1 MATKQVSVRL
11 SATGGRQVRAELE
24 GVGAAGSRGMGR
36 LSRELD
42 QANARMAGF
51 ARRAKIAAT
60 AAAAALA
67 GAVVAM
73 TRSTVAAANE
83 IGQLSQVANAAPEV
97 FQRWSAASATVG
109 VEQEKLAD
117 ILKDVNDRVGDFLQT
132 GGGPMADFFENIAPR
147 VGVTAD
153 QFARLS
159 GPEALQLYVDSLEK
173 AGVSQQEM
181 TFYLEAMASD
191 TTRLIP
197 LLQNGGAEMTRLGAQ
212 AQALGAVLDTDAIAA
227 MRRSELAL
235 VSIGQVFTGVRN
247 RIAVALAPSLEAVA
261 NAFVALASS
270 ASPISRAFDAVLGN
284 LDRLGVYAGTFAT
297 FLAGRWVAAMAAAAL
312 SVRGLATTLVVLK
325 GALIRTG
332 IGALIVGAG
341 ELVYWFTRLAGG
353 AGGFG
358 EAMRLLKDVAVEVW
372 DRIKMGAA
380 AAGARATAMFYD
392 LKSDA
397 ATGMAGAIESV
408 VAFGNATAN
417 TFEGALMA
425 VRDIWSRLPAVIG
438 DLVYTAANRM
448 LDGIEA
454 MLNGAIARIDA
465 FTGKIRD
472 ALAAV
477 GIETTFGEIGEISL
491 GDIDNPFA
499 GATADAG
506 SAAAD
511 AFRRAFEDNPL
522 TAPDLGLD
530 GMAADALAAANI
542 YRGASTD
549 LAAGATAPLSSWA
562 ALRDVVAGTGADG
575 AAALDDAT
583 ASADRL
589 AEAMGQTGEAVAG
602 GGASG
607 SGDGAAEK
615 IVTGWRAVSQALN
628 SYATDAL
635 NWGKGLGETLSS
647 AFSGAESAFRSFVE
661 TGKLDFKGLV
671 RSILADLAVLAFKNA
686 VLGPIAN
693 ALGGVFGGGSAAGGA
708 ASGAVTAAV
717 SHAGGM
723 VGISGHRR
731 SVPAAV
737 FAGAPRMHSGGTVGP
752 AGSWAGLRPDE
763 VPTIL
768 QRGER
773 VLSRAEVARGA
784 GGAIPVAIHLNVDAR
799 GAQMGVAEQIAAVMR
814 SAQPEF
820 ERIAVAAVGNAMRR
834 GRMA

>member
-1 MATKQVSVRL
+1 MAEKRVSVRL

-24 GVGAAGSRGMGR
+24 GVGEAGTRGMGR

-42 QANARMAGF
+42 QANARMAAF

-60 AAAAALA
+60 AAATALA
-67 GAVVAM
+67 TAVVAM

-83 IGQLSQVANAAPEV
+83 IDQLSQVANANPEV

-109 VEQEKLAD
+109 IEQEKLAD

-159 GPEALQLYVDSLEK
+159 GPEALQLYVDSLER

-197 LLQNGGAEMTRLGAQ
+197 LLQNGGAEMNRLGAQ
-212 AQALGAVLDTDAIAA
+212 AQALGAVLDTDTIAA

-247 RIAVALAPSLEAVA
+247 RIAVALAPSFEAAA

-270 ASPISRAFDAVLGN
+270 TSPISRAFEAVLGN
-284 LDRLGVYAGTFAT
+284 LDRLAIYASTFAT

-341 ELVYWFTRLAGG
+341 ELVFWFTRLASG
-353 AGGFG
+353 AAGFG
-358 EAMRLLKDVAVEVW
+358 AAMGLLKDVAVEVW
-372 DRIKMGAA
+372 DRIKMGASS
-380 AAGARATAMFYD
+380 AGATATAMFFD
-392 LKSDA
+392 LKADA
-397 ATGMAGAIESV
+397 ASGIASAIESV
-408 VAFGNATAN
+408 VGFGNTTAN
-417 TFEGALMA
+417 TFEGALLA
-425 VRDIWSRLPAVIG
+425 VREIWSRLPAVIG
-438 DLVYTAANRM
+438 DLVFSAANRM

-465 FTGKIRD
+465 FTGRIRD

-477 GIETTFGEIGEISL
+477 GIETSFGEVGEISL
-491 GDIDNPFA
+491 GDIANPFA
-499 GATADAG
+499 GASAEAG
-506 SAAAD
+506 TAAAD
-511 AFRRAFEDNPL
+511 AFRRAFADNPL

-530 GMAADALAAANI
+530 GIATEALDTANRYRQAA
-542 YRGASTD
+542 TD
-549 LAAGATAPLSSWA
+549 LANGATAPLTSWG
-562 ALRDVVAGTGADG
+562 ALRDAVAGTGEEG
-575 AAALDDAT
+575 AAALDEAT

-589 AEAMGQTGEAVAG
+589 NQAVTAA
-602 GGASG
+602 GGASA
-607 SGDGAAEK
+607 GAGGRV
-615 IVTGWRAVSQALN
+615 VTGWRAVSDALQ

-635 NWGKGLGETLSS
+635 NWGKGLGQTLTQ
-647 AFSGAESAFRSFVE
+647 AFSGAESAFRSFIE
-661 TGKLDFKGLV
+661 TGKLDFKNLV
-671 RSILADLAVLAFKNA
+671 RSILSDLAVLAFRRA

-693 ALGGVFGGGSAAGGA
+693 ALGSIFGGGSVAA
-708 ASGAVTAAV
+708 TV
-717 SHAGGM
+717 SHNGGM
-723 VGISGHRR
+723 VGLSGHRR
-731 SVPAAV
+731 SVPASV
-737 FAGAPRMHSGGTVGP
+737 FASAPRMHAGG
-752 AGSWAGLRPDE
+752 WAGLRPDE

-784 GGAIPVAIHLNVDAR
+784 GGSIPVAVHLNVDAR
-799 GAQMGVAEQIAAVMR
+799 GAQMGVAEQLATVLR
-814 SAQPEF
+814 NAQPEF

-834 GRMA
+834 GRLA

>member
-1 MATKQVSVRL
+1 MTTKQVSVRL

-42 QANARMAGF
+42 QANARMAAF

-60 AAAAALA
+60 AAAVALA

-73 TRSTVAAANE
+73 TRSTIIAANE
-83 IGQLSQVANAAPEV
+83 IDQLSQVANAAPEL

-109 VEQEKLAD
+109 IEQEKLAD

-159 GPEALQLYVDSLEK
+159 GPEALQLYVSSLER

-191 TTRLIP
+191 ATRLIP

-270 ASPISRAFDAVLGN
+270 TSPISRAFDAVLAN
-284 LDRLGVYAGTFAT
+284 LDRLAIYAGTFAT
-297 FLAGRWVAAMAAAAL
+297 FLAGRWATAMAAAAL

-341 ELVYWFTRLAGG
+341 ELVYWFTRLASG

-358 EAMRLLKDVAVEVW
+358 EAMGLLKDVAVEVW
-372 DRIKMGAA
+372 DRIKMGASSAGA
-380 AAGARATAMFYD
+380 AASAMFYD
-392 LKSDA
+392 LKADA

-408 VAFGNATAN
+408 VGFGNTTAN
-417 TFEGALMA
+417 TFEGALLA
-425 VRDIWSRLPAVIG
+425 VREIWSRLPDVIG
-438 DLVYTAANRM
+438 DLVFSAANRM

-454 MLNGAIARIDA
+454 MLNGAIRRIDA
-465 FTGKIRD
+465 FTGRIRE

-477 GIETTFGEIGEISL
+477 GIETTFGKIGEISL
-491 GDIDNPFA
+491 GDIENPFA
-499 GATADAG
+499 GASTDAG
-506 SAAAD
+506 SVAAD

-530 GMAADALAAANI
+530 GIAAEALATANTHRQAATEL
-542 YRGASTD
+542 AS
-549 LAAGATAPLSSWA
+549 GATAPLTSWSE
-562 ALRDVVAGTGADG
+562 LRDAVAGTGEDG
-575 AAALDDAT
+575 AAALDEAT
-583 ASADRL
+583 VSADRL
-589 AEAMGQTGEAVAG
+589 SDAMGRAG
-602 GGASG
+602 GAAGRA
-607 SGDGAAEK
+607 GDRIA
-615 IVTGWRAVSQALN
+615 TGWRAVSESLQA
-628 SYATDAL
+628 YATESL
-635 NWGKGLGETLSS
+635 NWGKGLGETLTG

-661 TGKLDFKGLV
+661 TGKFDFKGLV
-671 RSILADLAVLAFKNA
+671 RSILADLAVLSFKRA
-686 VLGPIAN
+686 VLGPIAS
-693 ALGGVFGGGSAAGGA
+693 ALGGIFGGGGSVA
-708 ASGAVTAAV
+708 AAV
-717 SHAGGM
+717 SHAGGI
-723 VGISGHRR
+723 VGLSGHSR
-731 SVPAAV
+731 SVPAMA
-737 FAGAPRMHSGGTVGP
+737 FAGAPRMHNGGTVGP
-752 AGSWAGLRPDE
+752 VGSWAGLRPDE

-773 VLSRAEVARGA
+773 VLNRREAAGYGRGGSIGA
-784 GGAIPVAIHLNVDAR
+784 GVTVNIDAR
-799 GAQMGVAEQIAAVMR
+799 GAQMGVAEQIDARLRAAI
-814 SAQPEF
+814 PEIA
-820 ERIAVAAVGNAMRR
+820 RIVKESVADGRRR
-834 GRMA
+834 GQVF

>member
-1 MATKQVSVRL
+1 MAEKKLSVRL

-42 QANARMAGF
+42 QANARMAAF
-51 ARRAKIAAT
+51 ARRARIAAT

-109 VEQEKLAD
+109 IQQEKLAD

-159 GPEALQLYVDSLEK
+159 GPEALQLYVDSLER

-212 AQALGAVLDTDAIAA
+212 AQALGAVLDADAIAA

-247 RIAVALAPSLEAVA
+247 RIAVALAPSLETVA

-270 ASPISRAFDAVLGN
+270 TSPISRAFDAVLVN
-284 LDRLGVYAGTFAT
+284 LDRLAIYAGTFAT
-297 FLAGRWVAAMAAAAL
+297 FLAGRWVAAMAAAAF

-341 ELVYWFTRLAGG
+341 ELVYWFTRLASG
-353 AGGFG
+353 AGSFG
-358 EAMRLLKDVAVEVW
+358 EAMRLLKDVGVEVW

-392 LKSDA
+392 LKADA

-417 TFEGALMA
+417 TFEGALLA
-425 VRDIWSRLPAVIG
+425 VREIWSRLPAVIG
-438 DLVYTAANRM
+438 DLVYAAANRM

-499 GATADAG
+499 GASADAG

-530 GMAADALAAANI
+530 GIAAEPLATANTYRQAA
-542 YRGASTD
+542 TD
-549 LAAGATAPLSSWA
+549 LAAGATAPLTSWA
-562 ALRDVVAGTGADG
+562 ALRDAVASTGEDG

-589 AEAMGQTGEAVAG
+589 AGAMAQAGDAVGGGGSG
-602 GGASG
+602 GGA
-607 SGDGAAEK
+607 AER
-615 IVTGWRAVSQALN
+615 IVTGWRAVSEALN

-686 VLGPIAN
+686 VLGPIAS
-693 ALGGVFGGGSAAGGA
+693 ALSGAFGGGGSVA
-708 ASGAVTAAV
+708 AAV

-723 VGISGHRR
+723 VGISGHSRA
-731 SVPAAV
+731 VPAAV

-773 VLSRAEVARGA
+773 VLSRAEVARG
-784 GGAIPVAIHLNVDAR
+784 GDGAIPVAINLNVDAR

-814 SAQPEF
+814 GAQPEF

>member
-1 MATKQVSVRL
+1 MAEKRVSVRL

-42 QANARMAGF
+42 QANARMAAF
-51 ARRAKIAAT
+51 ARRARIAAT
-60 AAAAALA
+60 AAATALA

-83 IGQLSQVANAAPEV
+83 IGQLSQVANANSEV

-109 VEQEKLAD
+109 IEQEKLAD

-132 GGGPMADFFENIAPR
+132 GGGPMADFFENIAPS

-159 GPEALQLYVDSLEK
+159 GPEALQLYVDSLER

-212 AQALGAVLDTDAIAA
+212 AQALGAVLDADAITA

-270 ASPISRAFDAVLGN
+270 TSPISRAFDTVLAN
-284 LDRLGVYAGTFAT
+284 LDRLAIYAGTFAT
-297 FLAGRWVAAMAAAAL
+297 FLTVRWVAAMAAAVI

-341 ELVYWFTRLAGG
+341 ELVYWFTRLTSG
-353 AGGFG
+353 AGSFG

-372 DRIKMGAA
+372 DRIKMGASS
-380 AAGARATAMFYD
+380 AGAAATAMFYD
-392 LKSDA
+392 LKADA
-397 ATGMAGAIESV
+397 ASGMAGAIESV
-408 VAFGNATAN
+408 AAFGNTTAN
-417 TFEGALMA
+417 TFEGALLA
-425 VRDIWSRLPAVIG
+425 VREIWSRLPDVIG
-438 DLVYTAANRM
+438 DLVFSAANRM
-448 LDGIEA
+448 LHGIEA
-454 MLNGAIARIDA
+454 MLNGAIRRIDA
-465 FTGKIRD
+465 FTGRIRD

-477 GIETTFGEIGEISL
+477 GIETTFGEIGAISL
-491 GDIDNPFA
+491 GDIENPFA
-499 GATADAG
+499 GASADAG

-522 TAPDLGLD
+522 TAPNLGLD
-530 GMAADALAAANI
+530 AIATEALATANTYREAA
-542 YRGASTD
+542 TD
-549 LAAGATAPLSSWA
+549 LANGATAPLSSWA
-562 ALRDVVAGTGADG
+562 ALRDAVASTGADG

-583 ASADRL
+583 ASAGRL
-589 AEAMGQTGEAVAG
+589 AGAMDQAGDAVG
-602 GGASG
+602 GGSG
-607 SGDGAAEK
+607 GGAAEK
-615 IVTGWRAVSQALN
+615 ILTGWRAVSEALN

-635 NWGKGLGETLSS
+635 NWGKGLGETLTG
-647 AFSGAESAFRSFVE
+647 AFGGAESAFRSFVE
-661 TGKLDFKGLV
+661 TGKFDFKGLV
-671 RSILADLAVLAFKNA
+671 RSILADLAVLSFKRA
-686 VLGPIAN
+686 VLGPIAS
-693 ALGGVFGGGSAAGGA
+693 ALSGIFGGGSVA
-708 ASGAVTAAV
+708 AAV
-717 SHAGGM
+717 SHAGGI
-723 VGISGHRR
+723 VGLSGHTRQ
-731 SVPAAV
+731 VPAMA
-737 FAGAPRMHSGGTVGP
+737 FAAAPRMHSGG
-752 AGSWAGLRPDE
+752 WAGLRPDE

-773 VLSRAEVARGA
+773 VLNRREAADYGRGGSIGA
-784 GGAIPVAIHLNVDAR
+784 GVTVNIDAR
-799 GAQMGVAEQIAAVMR
+799 GAQMGVAEQIDARLRAAI
-814 SAQPEF
+814 PEIA
-820 ERIAVAAVGNAMRR
+820 RIAKESVADGRR
-834 GRMA
+834 LGQVI

>member
-1 MATKQVSVRL
+1 MAEKRVSVRL

-42 QANARMAGF
+42 QANARMAAF
-51 ARRAKIAAT
+51 ARRARIAAT
-60 AAAAALA
+60 AAATALA

-83 IGQLSQVANAAPEV
+83 IDQLSQVANANPEL

-109 VEQEKLAD
+109 IEQEKLAD

-159 GPEALQLYVDSLEK
+159 GPEALQLYVDSLER

-270 ASPISRAFDAVLGN
+270 TSPISRAFDAVLTN
-284 LDRLGVYAGTFAT
+284 LDRLAIYAGTFAM
-297 FLAGRWVAAMAAAAL
+297 FLAGRWVAAMGAAAL

-341 ELVYWFTRLAGG
+341 ELVYWFSRLASG

-392 LKSDA
+392 LKADA

-408 VAFGNATAN
+408 IAFGNTTAN
-417 TFEGALMA
+417 TFEGALLA
-425 VRDIWSRLPAVIG
+425 VREIWSRLPAVIG
-438 DLVYTAANRM
+438 DLVYAAANRM

-491 GDIDNPFA
+491 GDIENPFA
-499 GATADAG
+499 GATADAAG
-506 SAAAD
+506 AAAD

-530 GMAADALAAANI
+530 GIAAEALATANTYRQAA
-542 YRGASTD
+542 TD
-549 LAAGATAPLSSWA
+549 LVAGATAPLTSWA
-562 ALRDVVAGTGADG
+562 ALRDAVAGTGEDG

-583 ASADRL
+583 ASAGRL
-589 AEAMGQTGEAVAG
+589 AEAMAEAGDTVSGGSGSG
-602 GGASG
+602 GGA
-607 SGDGAAEK
+607 AER
-615 IVTGWRAVSQALN
+615 IVTGWRAVSEALN

-693 ALGGVFGGGSAAGGA
+693 ALSGAFGGGGSVA
-708 ASGAVTAAV
+708 AAV

-723 VGISGHRR
+723 VGISGHTR

-737 FAGAPRMHSGGTVGP
+737 FVGAPRMHGGGTVGV
-752 AGSWAGLRPDE
+752 AGAWAGLRPDE

-784 GGAIPVAIHLNVDAR
+784 NGQTPVAVHLNVDAR
-799 GAQMGVAEQIAAVMR
+799 GAQLGVAEQIAAVIR

>member
-1 MATKQVSVRL
+1 MAEKRVSVRL

-42 QANARMAGF
+42 QANARMAAF
-51 ARRAKIAAT
+51 ARRARIAAT
-60 AAAAALA
+60 AAATALA

-83 IGQLSQVANAAPEV
+83 IGQLSQVANANSEV

-109 VEQEKLAD
+109 IEQEKLAD

-159 GPEALQLYVDSLEK
+159 GPEALQLYVDSLER

-212 AQALGAVLDTDAIAA
+212 AQALGAVLDADAITA

-270 ASPISRAFDAVLGN
+270 TSPISRAFDTVLAN
-284 LDRLGVYAGTFAT
+284 LDRLAIYAGTFAT
-297 FLAGRWVAAMAAAAL
+297 FLTVRWVAAMAAAVI

-341 ELVYWFTRLAGG
+341 ELVYWFTRLTSG
-353 AGGFG
+353 AGSFG

-372 DRIKMGAA
+372 DRIKMGASS
-380 AAGARATAMFYD
+380 AGAAATAMFYD
-392 LKSDA
+392 LKADA
-397 ATGMAGAIESV
+397 ASGMAGAIESV
-408 VAFGNATAN
+408 AAFGNTTAN
-417 TFEGALMA
+417 TFEGALLA
-425 VRDIWSRLPAVIG
+425 VREIWSRLPDVIG
-438 DLVYTAANRM
+438 DLVFSAANRM
-448 LDGIEA
+448 LHGIEA
-454 MLNGAIARIDA
+454 MLNGAIRRIDA
-465 FTGKIRD
+465 FTGRIRD

-477 GIETTFGEIGEISL
+477 GIETTFGEIGAISL
-491 GDIDNPFA
+491 GDIENPFA
-499 GATADAG
+499 GASADAG

-522 TAPDLGLD
+522 TAPNLGLD
-530 GMAADALAAANI
+530 AIATEALATANTYREAA
-542 YRGASTD
+542 TD
-549 LAAGATAPLSSWA
+549 LANGATAPLSSWA
-562 ALRDVVAGTGADG
+562 ALRDAVASTGADG

-583 ASADRL
+583 ASAGRL
-589 AEAMGQTGEAVAG
+589 AGAMDQAGDAVG
-602 GGASG
+602 GGSG
-607 SGDGAAEK
+607 GGAAEK
-615 IVTGWRAVSQALN
+615 ILTGWRAVSEALN

-635 NWGKGLGETLSS
+635 NWGKGLGETLTG
-647 AFSGAESAFRSFVE
+647 AFGGAESAFRSFVE
-661 TGKLDFKGLV
+661 TGKFDFKGLV
-671 RSILADLAVLAFKNA
+671 RSILADLAVLSFKRA
-686 VLGPIAN
+686 VLGPIAS
-693 ALGGVFGGGSAAGGA
+693 ALSGIFGGGSVA
-708 ASGAVTAAV
+708 AAV
-717 SHAGGM
+717 SHAGGI
-723 VGISGHRR
+723 VGLSGHTRQ
-731 SVPAAV
+731 VPAMA
-737 FAGAPRMHSGGTVGP
+737 FAAAPRMHSGG
-752 AGSWAGLRPDE
+752 WAGLRPDE

-773 VLSRAEVARGA
+773 VLNRREAADYGRGGSIGA
-784 GGAIPVAIHLNVDAR
+784 GVTVNIDAR
-799 GAQMGVAEQIAAVMR
+799 GAQMGVAEQIDARLRAAI
-814 SAQPEF
+814 PEIA
-820 ERIAVAAVGNAMRR
+820 RIAKESVADGRRR
-834 GRMA
+834 GQVI

>member
-1 MATKQVSVRL
+1 MAEKRVSVRL

-42 QANARMAGF
+42 QANARMAAF
-51 ARRAKIAAT
+51 ARRARIAAT
-60 AAAAALA
+60 AAATALA

-83 IGQLSQVANAAPEV
+83 IGQLSQVANANSEV

-109 VEQEKLAD
+109 IEQEKLAD

-159 GPEALQLYVDSLEK
+159 GPEALQLYVDSLER

-212 AQALGAVLDTDAIAA
+212 AQALGAVLDADAITA

-270 ASPISRAFDAVLGN
+270 TSPISRAFDTVLAN
-284 LDRLGVYAGTFAT
+284 LDRLAIYAGTFAT
-297 FLAGRWVAAMAAAAL
+297 FLTVRWVAAMAAAVI

-341 ELVYWFTRLAGG
+341 ELVYWFTRLTSG
-353 AGGFG
+353 AGSFG

-372 DRIKMGAA
+372 DRIKMGASS
-380 AAGARATAMFYD
+380 AGAAATAMFYD
-392 LKSDA
+392 LKADA
-397 ATGMAGAIESV
+397 ASGMAGAIESV
-408 VAFGNATAN
+408 AAFGNTTAN
-417 TFEGALMA
+417 TFEGALLA
-425 VRDIWSRLPAVIG
+425 VREIWSRLPDVIG
-438 DLVYTAANRM
+438 DLVFSAANRM
-448 LDGIEA
+448 LHGIEA
-454 MLNGAIARIDA
+454 MLNGAIRRIDA
-465 FTGKIRD
+465 FTGRIRD

-477 GIETTFGEIGEISL
+477 GIETTFGEIGAISR
-491 GDIDNPFA
+491 GDIENPFA
-499 GATADAG
+499 GASADAG

-522 TAPDLGLD
+522 TAPNLGLD
-530 GMAADALAAANI
+530 AIATEALATANTYREAA
-542 YRGASTD
+542 TD
-549 LAAGATAPLSSWA
+549 LANGATAPLSSWA
-562 ALRDVVAGTGADG
+562 ALRDAVASTGADG

-583 ASADRL
+583 ASAGRL
-589 AEAMGQTGEAVAG
+589 AGAMDQAGDAVG
-602 GGASG
+602 GGSG
-607 SGDGAAEK
+607 GGAAEK
-615 IVTGWRAVSQALN
+615 ILTGWRAVSEALN

-635 NWGKGLGETLSS
+635 NWGKGLGETLTG
-647 AFSGAESAFRSFVE
+647 AFGGAESAFRSFVE
-661 TGKLDFKGLV
+661 TGKFDFKGLV
-671 RSILADLAVLAFKNA
+671 RSILADLAVLSFKRA
-686 VLGPIAN
+686 VLGPIAS
-693 ALGGVFGGGSAAGGA
+693 ALSGIFGGGSVA
-708 ASGAVTAAV
+708 AAV
-717 SHAGGM
+717 SHAGGI
-723 VGISGHRR
+723 VGLSGHTRQ
-731 SVPAAV
+731 VPAMA
-737 FAGAPRMHSGGTVGP
+737 FAAAPRMHSGG
-752 AGSWAGLRPDE
+752 WAGLRPDE

-773 VLSRAEVARGA
+773 VLNRREAADYGRGGSIGA
-784 GGAIPVAIHLNVDAR
+784 GVTVNIDAR
-799 GAQMGVAEQIAAVMR
+799 GAQMGVAEQIDARLRAAI
-814 SAQPEF
+814 PEIA
-820 ERIAVAAVGNAMRR
+820 RIAKESVADGRRR
-834 GRMA
+834 GQVI

>member
-1 MATKQVSVRL
+1 MAEKRVSVRL

-24 GVGAAGSRGMGR
+24 GIGEAGTRGMGR

-60 AAAAALA
+60 AAATALA

-83 IGQLSQVANAAPEV
+83 IGQLSQVANASPEV
-97 FQRWSAASATVG
+97 FQRWAAASATVG
-109 VEQEKLAD
+109 IEQEKLAD

-159 GPEALQLYVDSLEK
+159 GPEALQLYVSSLEK

-212 AQALGAVLDTDAIAA
+212 AQALGAVLDADAIAA

-247 RIAVALAPSLEAVA
+247 RIAVALAPSFEAVA
-261 NAFVALASS
+261 TAFVALASRT
-270 ASPISRAFDAVLGN
+270 SPISRAFDAVLSN
-284 LDRLGVYAGTFAT
+284 LDRLAVYAGTFAT
-297 FLAGRWVAAMAAAAL
+297 FLAGRWVAAMAAAAF

-332 IGALIVGAG
+332 IGALVVGAG
-341 ELVYWFTRLAGG
+341 ELVYWFTRLTSG
-353 AGGFG
+353 AGSFG

-372 DRIKMGAA
+372 DRIKTGAS
-380 AAGARATAMFYD
+380 AAGARATAMFLD
-392 LKSDA
+392 LKADA

-417 TFEGALMA
+417 TFEGALLA
-425 VRDIWSRLPAVIG
+425 VREIWSRLPAVIG
-438 DLVYTAANRM
+438 DLVYAAANRM

-472 ALAAV
+472 ALATV
-477 GIETTFGEIGEISL
+477 GIETTFGEIGDISL

-499 GATADAG
+499 GASADAG

-530 GMAADALAAANI
+530 GIAAEALATANTYRQAA
-542 YRGASTD
+542 TD
-549 LAAGATAPLSSWA
+549 LAADATAPLTSWA
-562 ALRDVVAGTGADG
+562 ALRDAVAGTGADG
-575 AAALDDAT
+575 AAALDGAT
-583 ASADRL
+583 VSADRL
-589 AEAMGQTGEAVAG
+589 AQAMAQAGDAVGGGGSG
-602 GGASG
+602 GGAS
-607 SGDGAAEK
+607 EK
-615 IVTGWRAVSQALN
+615 ILTGWRAVSEALK
-628 SYATDAL
+628 SYASGAL
-635 NWGKGLGETLSS
+635 NWAKGLGETLSR

-671 RSILADLAVLAFKNA
+671 RSILADLAVLAFRRA

-693 ALGGVFGGGSAAGGA
+693 ALSGAFGDGGSVA
-708 ASGAVTAAV
+708 AAV

-723 VGISGHRR
+723 VGISGHTRA
-731 SVPAAV
+731 VPAAV
-737 FAGAPRMHSGGTVGP
+737 FAGAPRMHGGGTVGP

-773 VLSRAEVARGA
+773 VLSRPEVARGA
-784 GGAIPVAIHLNVDAR
+784 GGSIPVAVHLNVDAR

-814 SAQPEF
+814 NAQPEF
-820 ERIAVAAVGNAMRR
+820 ERIALAAVGNAMRR
-834 GRMA
+834 GRLA

>member
-1 MATKQVSVRL
+1 MAEKKVSVRL

-24 GVGAAGSRGMGR
+24 GVGEAGSRGLGR
-36 LSRELD
+36 LSREME
-42 QANARMAGF
+42 QANARMAAF
-51 ARRAKIAAT
+51 ARRARIAAT
-60 AAAAALA
+60 AAATALA
-67 GAVVAM
+67 AAVVSM

-83 IGQLSQVANAAPEV
+83 IGQLSQVANANPEL

-109 VEQEKLAD
+109 IEQEKLAD

-159 GPEALQLYVDSLEK
+159 GPEALQLYVDSLER

-191 TTRLIP
+191 ATRLIP
-197 LLQNGGAEMTRLGAQ
+197 LLQNGGAEMTRLGTQ
-212 AQALGAVLDTDAIAA
+212 AQALGAVLDADAIAA

-247 RIAVALAPSLEAVA
+247 RIAVALAPTLEAAA

-270 ASPISRAFDAVLGN
+270 TSPIAQAFDAVLAN
-284 LDRLGVYAGTFAT
+284 LGRLAIYAGTFAT
-297 FLAGRWVAAMAAAAL
+297 FLAGRWVATMAAAAL

-341 ELVYWFTRLAGG
+341 ELVYGFKRLASG

-358 EAMRLLKDVAVEVW
+358 AAMGLLKDVVVEVW
-372 DRIKMGAA
+372 GRIKMGASS
-380 AAGARATAMFYD
+380 AGAAATAMFYD
-392 LKSDA
+392 LKADA
-397 ATGMAGAIESV
+397 ASGMAGAIESV
-408 VAFGNATAN
+408 VDFGNTTAN
-417 TFEGALMA
+417 TFEGALLA
-425 VRDIWSRLPAVIG
+425 VREIWSRLPAVIG
-438 DLVYTAANRM
+438 DLVFSAANRM

-454 MLNGAIARIDA
+454 MLNGAIRRIDA
-465 FTGKIRD
+465 FTGRIRD

-477 GIETTFGEIGEISL
+477 GIETSFGEIGELSL
-491 GDIDNPFA
+491 GDIPNPFA
-499 GATADAG
+499 GASAEAG
-506 SAAAD
+506 TAAAD

-522 TAPDLGLD
+522 TAPELGLD
-530 GMAADALAAANI
+530 AIAADALATANTYRQAA
-542 YRGASTD
+542 TD
-549 LAAGATAPLSSWA
+549 LANGATAPLTSWG
-562 ALRDVVAGTGADG
+562 ALRDAVAGTGEDG
-575 AAALDDAT
+575 AAALDEAT

-589 AEAMGQTGEAVAG
+589 REAMERAGEAAG
-602 GGASG
+602 GGGGARA
-607 SGDGAAEK
+607 GAAER
-615 IVTGWRAVSQALN
+615 IVTGWRAVSEALN

-635 NWGKGLGETLSS
+635 DWGKGLGETLTQ

-671 RSILADLAVLAFKNA
+671 RSILADLAVLAFRRA
-686 VLGPIAN
+686 VLGPLAT
-693 ALGGVFGGGSAAGGA
+693 ALAGVFGGGGTIA
-708 ASGAVTAAV
+708 AAV

-723 VGISGHRR
+723 VGISGHTR

-737 FAGAPRMHSGGTVGP
+737 FAGAPRMHTGG
-752 AGSWAGLRPDE
+752 WAGLRPDE

-773 VLSRAEVARGA
+773 VLSRAEVARGM
-784 GGAIPVAIHLNVDAR
+784 GGSIPVAVHLNVDAR
-799 GAQMGVAEQIAAVMR
+799 GAQMGVAEQLATVLR
-814 SAQPEF
+814 NAQPEL
-820 ERIAVAAVGNAMRR
+820 ERMAVSAVGTAMRR
-834 GRMA
+834 GRLA

>member
-1 MATKQVSVRL
+1 MAEKKVSVRL
-11 SATGGRQVRAELE
+11 SASGGRQVRAELE
-24 GVGAAGSRGMGR
+24 GVGEAGMRGFGR
-36 LSRELD
+36 LSREMD

-51 ARRAKIAAT
+51 ARKAKIAAT

-67 GAVVAM
+67 VAVISM

-83 IGQLSQVANAAPEV
+83 INQLSQVANAAPDV

-109 VEQEKLAD
+109 IEQEKLAD

-159 GPEALQLYVDSLEK
+159 GPEALQLYVSSLEK

-247 RIAVALAPSLEAVA
+247 RIAVALAPTLEAAA
-261 NAFVALASS
+261 NAFVTLASS
-270 ASPISRAFDAVLGN
+270 TSPISRAFDAVLAN
-284 LDRLGVYAGTFAT
+284 LDRLAVYAGTFAT

-341 ELVYWFTRLAGG
+341 ELVYWFTRLTAG
-353 AGGFG
+353 AGSFG

-372 DRIKMGAA
+372 DRIKMGAS

-392 LKSDA
+392 LKADA

-408 VAFGNATAN
+408 VAFGNATTN
-417 TFEGALMA
+417 TFEGALLA
-425 VRDIWSRLPAVIG
+425 VREIWSRLPAVIG
-438 DLVYTAANRM
+438 DLVYAAANRM

-472 ALAAV
+472 ALVAV

-491 GDIDNPFA
+491 GDIGNPFA
-499 GATADAG
+499 GASADAG

-511 AFRRAFEDNPL
+511 AFRRAFEDNPF

-530 GMAADALAAANI
+530 GIAAEALATANTYRQAA
-542 YRGASTD
+542 TD
-549 LAAGATAPLSSWA
+549 LAAGATAPLTSWA
-562 ALRDVVAGTGADG
+562 ALRDAVAGTGEDG

-583 ASADRL
+583 VSAERL
-589 AEAMGQTGEAVAG
+589 AEAMGQAGDAVG
-602 GGASG
+602 GGGGSG
-607 SGDGAAEK
+607 SGAAEQ
-615 IVTGWRAVSQALN
+615 IITGWRAVSAALQ

-635 NWGKGLGETLSS
+635 NWGKSLGETLTS

-661 TGKLDFKGLV
+661 TGKLDFKSLV

-693 ALGGVFGGGSAAGGA
+693 ALGGVFGGGGSVA
-708 ASGAVTAAV
+708 AAV

-723 VGISGHRR
+723 VGLSGHSRT
-731 SVPAAV
+731 VPALA
-737 FAGAPRMHSGGTVGP
+737 FAGAPRMHSGG
-752 AGSWAGLRPDE
+752 WAGLRPDE

-773 VLSRAEVARGA
+773 VLSRAEVASRV
-784 GGAIPVAIHLNVDAR
+784 GGKTPVAVHLNVDAR

>member
-1 MATKQVSVRL
+1 MAEKKVSVRL

-42 QANARMAGF
+42 QANARMAAF
-51 ARRAKIAAT
+51 ARRARIAAT
-60 AAAAALA
+60 AAATALA

-83 IGQLSQVANAAPEV
+83 INQLSQVANAAPEV

-109 VEQEKLAD
+109 IEQEKLAD

-159 GPEALQLYVDSLEK
+159 GPEALQLYVDSLER

-212 AQALGAVLDTDAIAA
+212 AQALGAVLDADAIAA

-235 VSIGQVFTGVRN
+235 VSIGQVLTGVRN

-270 ASPISRAFDAVLGN
+270 TSPISRAFDAVLAN
-284 LDRLGVYAGTFAT
+284 LDRLAIYAGTFAT

-341 ELVYWFTRLAGG
+341 ELVYWFMRLASG
-353 AGGFG
+353 AGGFR

-392 LKSDA
+392 LKADA

-417 TFEGALMA
+417 TFEGALLA
-425 VRDIWSRLPAVIG
+425 VREIWSRLPAVIG
-438 DLVYTAANRM
+438 DLVYAAANRM

-465 FTGKIRD
+465 FTGRIRD

-477 GIETTFGEIGEISL
+477 GIETTFGSIGEISL
-491 GDIDNPFA
+491 GDIENPFA
-499 GATADAG
+499 GASADAG
-506 SAAAD
+506 TAAAD

-522 TAPDLGLD
+522 SAPDLGLD
-530 GMAADALAAANI
+530 GIAAEALATANTYRQAAI
-542 YRGASTD
+542 D
-549 LAAGATAPLSSWA
+549 LANSATAPLTSWA
-562 ALRDVVAGTGADG
+562 ALRDAVAGTGEEG
-575 AAALDDAT
+575 AGALDDAT
-583 ASADRL
+583 TSADRL
-589 AEAMGQTGEAVAG
+589 AAAMDQAGDAVGGGGG
-602 GGASG
+602 GGASVG
-607 SGDGAAEK
+607 ASGGAAAK
-615 IVTGWRAVSQALN
+615 IVTGWRAVSDALK

-647 AFSGAESAFRSFVE
+647 AFSGAESAFRSFID

-671 RSILADLAVLAFKNA
+671 RSILADLAVLAFRRA

-693 ALGGVFGGGSAAGGA
+693 ALSGVFGGGGSVA
-708 ASGAVTAAV
+708 AAV
-717 SHAGGM
+717 SHNGGM
-723 VGISGHRR
+723 VGVSGHSR
-731 SVPAAV
+731 SVPAQA
-737 FAGAPRMHSGGTVGP
+737 FAGAPRMHSGG
-752 AGSWAGLRPDE
+752 WAGLRPDE

-773 VLSRAEVARGA
+773 VLSRAQVARGDRSA
-784 GGAIPVAIHLNVDAR
+784 VPVAVHLNVDAR
-799 GAQMGVAEQIAAVMR
+799 GAQMGVAEQLAAVLR
-814 SAQPEF
+814 GAQPEF

-834 GRMA
+834 GRLA

>member
-1 MATKQVSVRL
+1 MAEKRVSVRL

-24 GVGAAGSRGMGR
+24 GVGEAGTRGMGR

-42 QANARMAGF
+42 QANARMAAF
-51 ARRAKIAAT
+51 ARRTKIAAT
-60 AAAAALA
+60 AAATALA

-83 IGQLSQVANAAPEV
+83 IGQLSQVANANPEL
-97 FQRWSAASATVG
+97 FQRWAAASATVG
-109 VEQEKLAD
+109 IEQEKLAD

-159 GPEALQLYVDSLEK
+159 GPEALQLYVSSLEK

-212 AQALGAVLDTDAIAA
+212 AQALGAVLDADAIAA

-247 RIAVALAPSLEAVA
+247 RIAVALAPTLEAAA
-261 NAFVALASS
+261 NAFVALAS
-270 ASPISRAFDAVLGN
+270 ATSPMSRAFDVVLSN
-284 LDRLGVYAGTFAT
+284 LDRLAIYAGTFAT
-297 FLAGRWVAAMAAAAL
+297 FIAGRWVAAMAVAAL
-312 SVRGLATTLVVLK
+312 SVRGLATTLVVLR

-341 ELVYWFTRLAGG
+341 ELVYWFTRLASG

-372 DRIKMGAA
+372 DRIKMGAS
-380 AAGARATAMFYD
+380 AAGARATAMFFD

-397 ATGMAGAIESV
+397 ATGIAGAIESV

-417 TFEGALMA
+417 TFEGALLA
-425 VRDIWSRLPAVIG
+425 IREIWSRLPDVIG
-438 DLVYTAANRM
+438 DLVFSAANRM

-454 MLNGAIARIDA
+454 MLNGAIARIDT
-465 FTGKIRD
+465 FTGRIRD

-477 GIETTFGEIGEISL
+477 GIETAFGEIGAISL
-491 GDIDNPFA
+491 GDIANPFA
-499 GATADAG
+499 GASANVG

-511 AFRRAFEDNPL
+511 AFRRAFADNPL
-522 TAPDLGLD
+522 TVPDLGLD
-530 GMAADALAAANI
+530 EIAAEALATANTYRQAA
-542 YRGASTD
+542 TD
-549 LAAGATAPLSSWA
+549 LANGATVPLTSWT
-562 ALRDVVAGTGADG
+562 ALRDAVAGAGEDG
-575 AAALDDAT
+575 AAAIDEAT
-583 ASADRL
+583 ASSDRL
-589 AEAMGQTGEAVAG
+589 NQAVSAA
-602 GGASG
+602 GGASA
-607 SGDGAAEK
+607 GAGAQ
-615 IVTGWRAVSQALN
+615 ILTGWRAVSDALK
-628 SYATDAL
+628 SYAADAL
-635 NWGKGLGETLSS
+635 NWGKGLGETLSR

-661 TGKLDFKGLV
+661 TGKLDFKSLV
-671 RSILADLAVLAFKNA
+671 RSILSDLAVLAFRRA

-693 ALGGVFGGGSAAGGA
+693 ALGGVFGGGGS
-708 ASGAVTAAV
+708 VAAV
-717 SHAGGM
+717 VSHNGGM
-723 VGISGHRR
+723 VGLSGHTRA
-731 SVPAAV
+731 VPAAV

-752 AGSWAGLRPDE
+752 VGSWAGLRPDE

-773 VLSRAEVARGA
+773 VLSRAEVARG
-784 GGAIPVAIHLNVDAR
+784 GGSAIPVAVNLNVDAR
-799 GAQMGVAEQIAAVMR
+799 GAQMGVAEQIAAAMR

-820 ERIAVAAVGNAMRR
+820 ERIALAAVGNAMRR
-834 GRMA
+834 GRLA

>member
-1 MATKQVSVRL
+1 MAEKRVSVRL

-24 GVGAAGSRGMGR
+24 GVGEAGSRGMGR

-42 QANARMAGF
+42 QANARMAAF

-60 AAAAALA
+60 AAATALA

-73 TRSTVAAANE
+73 TRSPVAAANE
-83 IGQLSQVANAAPEV
+83 INQLSLVANAAPEV
-97 FQRWSAASATVG
+97 FQRWSAASATVSI
-109 VEQEKLAD
+109 EQEKLAD

-159 GPEALQLYVDSLEK
+159 GPEALQLYVDSLER

-212 AQALGAVLDTDAIAA
+212 AKALGAVLDADAIAA

-270 ASPISRAFDAVLGN
+270 SSPIIRAFDAVLAN
-284 LDRLGVYAGTFAT
+284 LDRLAIYAGTFAT
-297 FLAGRWVAAMAAAAL
+297 FLAGRWVAAIAAAAF

-332 IGALIVGAG
+332 IGALIVGSG
-341 ELVYWFTRLAGG
+341 ELVYWFTRLASG

-358 EAMRLLKDVAVEVW
+358 EAMRLLKEVAVEVW
-372 DRIKMGAA
+372 DRIKTGAS

-392 LKSDA
+392 LKADA

-417 TFEGALMA
+417 TFEGALLA
-425 VRDIWSRLPAVIG
+425 VREIWSRLPAVIG
-438 DLVYTAANRM
+438 DLVYAVANRM

-491 GDIDNPFA
+491 GDIANPFA
-499 GATADAG
+499 GASADAG

-511 AFRRAFEDNPL
+511 AFQRAFEDNPF

-530 GMAADALAAANI
+530 GIAAEALATANTYRQAA
-542 YRGASTD
+542 TD
-549 LAAGATAPLSSWA
+549 LAAGATAPLTSWA
-562 ALRDVVAGTGADG
+562 ALRDAVAGTGEDG
-575 AAALDDAT
+575 AAALDDAS

-589 AEAMGQTGEAVAG
+589 AGAMAQTGDAVG
-602 GGASG
+602 GGG
-607 SGDGAAEK
+607 SGGGAAEK
-615 IVTGWRAVSQALN
+615 IVTGWRAVSEALN

-635 NWGKGLGETLSS
+635 NWGKGLGETLTS

-693 ALGGVFGGGSAAGGA
+693 ALSGAFGGGGSVA
-708 ASGAVTAAV
+708 AAV
-717 SHAGGM
+717 SHAGGI
-723 VGISGHRR
+723 VGISGHTRA
-731 SVPAAV
+731 VPAAV
-737 FAGAPRMHSGGTVGP
+737 FVGAPRMHGGGTVGT

-773 VLSRAEVARGA
+773 VLSRAEVARGG
-784 GGAIPVAIHLNVDAR
+784 GGAIPVAINLNVDAR

-814 SAQPEF
+814 GAQPEF